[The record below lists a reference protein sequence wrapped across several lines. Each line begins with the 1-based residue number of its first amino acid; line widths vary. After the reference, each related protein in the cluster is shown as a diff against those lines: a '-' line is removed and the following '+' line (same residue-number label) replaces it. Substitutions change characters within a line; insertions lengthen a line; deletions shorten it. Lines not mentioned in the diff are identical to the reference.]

1 MSLGGTGMSEGLSG
15 LPIRSIRSDP
25 PSSNP
30 AVIAAGFSD
39 MAAVGLV
46 DYAAARLGYDA
57 EECIQKALE
66 DGEIEMYQPSG
77 GRRGY
82 DVYRL
87 TARAREANEHLRYV
101 FQESA
106 GGGGGAAGRKCEE
119 EGVKGTDGNAARPAV
134 PQRAVL
140 PTAPAAATAGGAAS

>member
-1 MSLGGTGMSEGLSG
+1 MSLSGTGMSEGSSG
-15 LPIRSIRSDP
+15 LPRRSIRSDP

-30 AVIAAGFSD
+30 AVIAAGFAD
-39 MAAVGLV
+39 MVDVDLV
-46 DYAAARLGYDA
+46 DYAATRLGYDT

-87 TARAREANEHLRYV
+87 TAKGRREANDHLRYV
-101 FQESA
+101 FRESA
-106 GGGGGAAGRKCEE
+106 GGGGGAAAGRKCEE
-119 EGVKGTDGNAARPAV
+119 EEKGKGGNAARPAF
-134 PQRAVL
+134 PQRA
-140 PTAPAAATAGGAAS
+140 APSVAVAGGAAS

>member
-1 MSLGGTGMSEGLSG
+1 MSLSGTGTSEWSTG
-15 LPIRSIRSDP
+15 LPRRSIRTDP

-39 MAAVGLV
+39 LV
-46 DYAAARLGYDA
+46 DVDLINYAAARLGYDT

-66 DGEIEMYQPSG
+66 DDEIEMYQPSG

-87 TARAREANEHLRYV
+87 TAKGRREANDHLRNV
-101 FQESA
+101 FRKSA
-106 GGGGGAAGRKCEE
+106 EVARREYEE
-119 EGVKGTDGNAARPAV
+119 EMAENALSAS
-134 PQRAVL
+134 PQRA
-140 PTAPAAATAGGAAS
+140 APAAAGAAS

>member
-1 MSLGGTGMSEGLSG
+1 MPKWSTG
-15 LPIRSIRSDP
+15 LPRRGIRTDP

-30 AVIAAGFSD
+30 AVIDAGLGD
-39 MAAVGLV
+39 LVAVDLV
-46 DYAAARLGYDA
+46 DYAAARPGYDT

-87 TARAREANEHLRYV
+87 AAKGSREEDEHLRHV
-101 FQESA
+101 FRESA
-106 GGGGGAAGRKCEE
+106 EAAGRECEE
-119 EGVKGTDGNAARPAV
+119 EMEENTLPAS
-134 PQRAVL
+134 PQRA
-140 PTAPAAATAGGAAS
+140 APADGAAS

>member
-1 MSLGGTGMSEGLSG
+1 MPLNGAGMSEWSSG
-15 LPIRSIRSDP
+15 PPRRSIRSDP

-30 AVIAAGFSD
+30 AVIAAGFAD
-39 MAAVGLV
+39 MVDVDLV
-46 DYAAARLGYDA
+46 DYAATRLGYDT

-87 TARAREANEHLRYV
+87 TAKGRREANDHLRYV
-101 FQESA
+101 FRESA
-106 GGGGGAAGRKCEE
+106 GREYEGEE
-119 EGVKGTDGNAARPAV
+119 EGKGGNAARPAF
-134 PQRAVL
+134 PRRAAP
-140 PTAPAAATAGGAAS
+140 PTAAAGGGASRHALVGG

>member
-1 MSLGGTGMSEGLSG
+1 MSLSGAGMPKWSTG
-15 LPIRSIRSDP
+15 LPRRGIRADP

-30 AVIAAGFSD
+30 AVIAAGLGD
-39 MAAVGLV
+39 LVAVDLV
-46 DYAAARLGYDA
+46 DYAAARPGYDT

-87 TARAREANEHLRYV
+87 AAKGSREEDEHLRHV
-101 FQESA
+101 FRESA
-106 GGGGGAAGRKCEE
+106 EAAGRECEE
-119 EGVKGTDGNAARPAV
+119 EMEENTLPAS
-134 PQRAVL
+134 PQRA
-140 PTAPAAATAGGAAS
+140 APADGAAS

>member
-1 MSLGGTGMSEGLSG
+1 MSLSSTGMSEWSTG
-15 LPIRSIRSDP
+15 LPRRSIRTDP

-30 AVIAAGFSD
+30 AVIAAGFD
-39 MAAVGLV
+39 DLVAVDLV
-46 DYAAARLGYDA
+46 NYAAARLGYDT

-87 TARAREANEHLRYV
+87 TAKGRREANEHLRNV
-101 FQESA
+101 FRGSA
-106 GGGGGAAGRKCEE
+106 RFC
-119 EGVKGTDGNAARPAV
+119 
-134 PQRAVL
+134 
-140 PTAPAAATAGGAAS
+140 S

>member
-1 MSLGGTGMSEGLSG
+1 MSLSGTGMSEWSTG
-15 LPIRSIRSDP
+15 LPRRSIRTDP

-39 MAAVGLV
+39 LVAVDLV
-46 DYAAARLGYDA
+46 NYAAARLGYDT

-87 TARAREANEHLRYV
+87 AAR
-101 FQESA
+101 
-106 GGGGGAAGRKCEE
+106 GAGRPTSIS
-119 EGVKGTDGNAARPAV
+119 GTCSGSRQGSAQNSRP
-134 PQRAVL
+134 R
-140 PTAPAAATAGGAAS
+140 TCT

>member
-1 MSLGGTGMSEGLSG
+1 MV
-15 LPIRSIRSDP
+15 D
-25 PSSNP
+25 
-30 AVIAAGFSD
+30 VD
-39 MAAVGLV
+39 LV

-87 TARAREANEHLRYV
+87 
-101 FQESA
+101 
-106 GGGGGAAGRKCEE
+106 
-119 EGVKGTDGNAARPAV
+119 AARGA
-134 PQRAVL
+134 RG
-140 PTAPAAATAGGAAS
+140 PTSISGTCSGSRQGSAQNSRTWTCP